1 METTKKKVTYSILE
15 LAIVSGGVTI
25 EQTFKN
31 SVDLAKKA
39 EGMGYSRL
47 WLAEH
52 HNMVHVASVATPVLI
67 GHIAAN
73 TTTIRVGSGGIMLPN
88 HSPLIVAE
96 QFGTLGTLYPNRIDL
111 GLGRAP
117 GTDQLTAHAIRSDRM
132 QSVHN
137 FPGEIEQIQEYFSE
151 GNEWA
156 QVRAVV
162 AEGVNVPLYILG
174 SSLDSAHLAAKMG
187 LPYAFASH
195 FATGLLHEALDIYRK
210 EFQPSR
216 FLDKPYTIAGVN
228 VIAAATD
235 DEAER
240 NFTSLI
246 RMFLGILTGRREP
259 LQPPMEMTDELMMI
273 QHNPAIR
280 DMLKY
285 SFVGRKEAVAKQL
298 DKFLQDTGVDEIM
311 AVSNLYGHHDRIQ
324 SYAILAEIMNERN
337 NQLHNE
343 SV

>member
-1 METTKKKVTYSILE
+1 METINKKTAYSILE

-31 SVDLAKKA
+31 SVDLAQKA
-39 EGMGYSRL
+39 EAMGYSRL

-52 HNMVHVASVATPVLI
+52 HNMVHVASVATSVLI
-67 GHIAAN
+67 GHIAGN
-73 TTTIRVGSGGIMLPN
+73 TKTIRVGSGGIMLPN

-96 QFGTLGTLYPNRIDL
+96 QFGTLGRLYPDRIDL

-117 GTDQLTAHAIRSDRM
+117 GTDQVTAHAIRSDRM
-132 QSVHN
+132 QAVHN
-137 FPGEIEQIQEYFSE
+137 FPGEIEQIQEYFSPD
-151 GNEWA
+151 NEWS

-195 FATGLLHEALDIYRK
+195 FATSLLYEALAIYRK
-210 EFQPSR
+210 EFQPSQY
-216 FLDKPYTIAGVN
+216 LDKPYTIAGVN
-228 VIAAATD
+228 VIAADMD

-240 NFTSLI
+240 NFTSVI
-246 RMFLGILTGRREP
+246 RMFLGILTGKREA
-259 LQPPMEMTDELMMI
+259 LQPPMEMTEELMMI
-273 QHNPAIR
+273 QHNPAVR
-280 DMLKY
+280 EMLKY

-298 DKFLQDTGVDEIM
+298 DKFLQETGVDELM
-311 AVSNLYGHHDRIQ
+311 VVSSLYNHNDRIK
-324 SYAILAEIMNERN
+324 SYQILSEIIKERN
-337 NQLHNE
+337 N
-343 SV
+343 

>member
-1 METTKKKVTYSILE
+1 METTKKNIAYSILD
-15 LAIVSGGVTI
+15 LAIVSSGVTI

-31 SVDLAKKA
+31 SVDLAQKA
-39 EGMGYSRL
+39 EQMGYNRF

-52 HNMVHVASVATPVLI
+52 HNMVHVASVATSVLI
-67 GHIAAN
+67 GHIAGN
-73 TTTIRVGSGGIMLPN
+73 TKTIRVGSGGIMLPN

-96 QFGTLGTLYPNRIDL
+96 QFGTLGRLYPNRIDL

-117 GTDQLTAHAIRSDRM
+117 GTDQITAHAIRSDRM
-132 QSVHN
+132 QAVNN
-137 FPGEIEQIQEYFSE
+137 FPGEIEEIQKYFSID
-151 GNEWA
+151 NEWS

-162 AEGVNVPLYILG
+162 AEGIDVPVYILG

-195 FATGLLHEALDIYRK
+195 FATGLLYDALDIYRR
-210 EFQPSR
+210 EFQPSEY
-216 FLDKPYTIAGVN
+216 LDKPYTIAGVN
-228 VIAAATD
+228 VIAADTD

-246 RMFLGILTGRREP
+246 RMFLGILTGKREP

-273 QHNPAIR
+273 QHNPAVR
-280 DMLKY
+280 EMLKY

-298 DKFLQDTGVDEIM
+298 DKFLQETGVDELM
-311 AVSNLYGHHDRIQ
+311 VVSNMHKHNDRIR
-324 SYAILAEIMNERN
+324 SYDILSEIINERN
-337 NQLHNE
+337 N
-343 SV
+343 